1 MKRCY
6 ALLQSNNKTVN
17 YKGSIDFWSNYYN
30 LLMNIRV
37 LNKRT
42 TLGKI
47 YLENKYIRTI
57 RVKKVNV
64 TSFIK

>member
-1 MKRCY
+1 MGLAY
-6 ALLQSNNKTVN
+6 YSKTMVR
-17 YKGSIDFWSNYYN
+17 YYN
-30 LLMNIRV
+30 LLIKIRV

-42 TLGKI
+42 TFGNI
-47 YLENKYIRTI
+47 YLENRYIRTI